1 MRIRCI
7 CAYGPQETDSID
19 RKEKFWARLNGE
31 VENANLNECATIIQ
45 MDGNLWGGPEVVK
58 NDPNFINN
66 NGKLFKDFLKNNPQL
81 AVGNNLDICD
91 SSITRS
97 RKAGNKVER
106 SIFDFFIFCD
116 KMKPFVTSMVID
128 ESKSYALSSYSKVRG
143 KTHSDHNTMVVKF
156 NLEFSKK
163 KPPRNEYF
171 NFKNKECQERFFH
184 NTNNTKEFNLCF
196 ENTENVKRQGK
207 DWFKILQKC
216 FHKSFKKVRFNG
228 KIKETEINKLF
239 DVRRKLVQEIKKCK
253 DDTKNR
259 LEENLFLVESQISE
273 NVAEENLRN
282 IKKNFEC
289 LSNPDGLVNTN
300 GLWNLKRKLFPE
312 NKETLPFAKQ
322 NLIGKLITS
331 QEGLKEL
338 YLETFIHRLRCRP
351 IKNELSQLKMIK
363 DELFLERLKLVK
375 LVKTN
380 PWKST
385 ELQKVL
391 KVLKSNKSRDPHGLI
406 NELFKPGVLGK
417 SLENSI
423 LKLMNRI

>member
-1 MRIRCI
+1 MVKKNRRAFRRNKKSKFQSNLCFIGTNAAGLTSKLHSFDAVLKSLNPSVFFLQETKLKQQGKIKTEQSKKYQIFELNRKGKAGGGLAIGALEEVRPVWISEGDDDVEILVVEIEIIDMRIRCI

-58 NDPNFINN
+58 NYPNFINN

-91 SSITRS
+91 GSITRS

-106 SIFDFFIFCD
+106 SILDFFIFCD

-171 NFKNKECQERFFH
+171 NFKNKECQDRFFH

-282 IKKNFEC
+282 I
-289 LSNPDGLVNTN
+289 
-300 GLWNLKRKLFPE
+300 
-312 NKETLPFAKQ
+312 
-322 NLIGKLITS
+322 
-331 QEGLKEL
+331 
-338 YLETFIHRLRCRP
+338 
-351 IKNELSQLKMIK
+351 
-363 DELFLERLKLVK
+363 
-375 LVKTN
+375 
-380 PWKST
+380 
-385 ELQKVL
+385 
-391 KVLKSNKSRDPHGLI
+391 
-406 NELFKPGVLGK
+406 
-417 SLENSI
+417 
-423 LKLMNRI
+423 